1 MKIINP
7 TRVTMPMVVA
17 SNAALSA
24 YAAWSAGTN
33 YQIGDRAYYEG
44 RDYESLV
51 HPNTNHR
58 PDISPTQWLDIGASN
73 RFAMFD
79 EVISTLTTHAMTLDV
94 TVDPGTV
101 VNGLSLFE
109 LNGNTAQIQVIDP
122 VEGIVYDRIKSLQ
135 DNTGVQNWHAYFFEP
150 IVKRRDLIL
159 LDLPSY
165 VQANVRVLIN
175 AGSSVAAI
183 GEMVI
188 GMQRNLGVALF
199 GTSVSIRDYSRKETD
214 QFGNLI
220 IVPRRFAKLANYDI
234 AIETPRVAAVQRALA
249 QIRTTPTVF
258 VGEQNNPETAVY
270 GFYRS
275 FSIVLDGPTISSCT
289 LEVEGLV

>member
-24 YAAWSAGTN
+24 YAAWNASTN
-33 YQIGDRAYYEG
+33 YLVGDRVYYNG

-51 HPNTNHR
+51 HPNTNHQ
-58 PDISPTQWLDIGASN
+58 PDVSPTQWLDIGASN

-79 EVISTLTTHAMTLDV
+79 EVISTLTTNPMTLDV
-94 TVDPGTV
+94 TVDSGTV
-101 VNGLSLFE
+101 VNALSLFE
-109 LNGNTAQIQVIDP
+109 LNGNTARVQVIDP
-122 VEGIVYDRIKSLQ
+122 VEGIVYDRTESLQ
-135 DNTGVQNWHAYFFEP
+135 DNTGIQDWYSYFFEP
-150 IVKRRDLIL
+150 IVKRTDLTL

-165 VQANVRVLIN
+165 KNADVRVLVD
-175 AGSSVAAI
+175 AGVSVAAI

-188 GMQRNLGVALF
+188 GMQRNLGLALF

-220 IVPRRFAKLANYDI
+220 IVPRRFAKLADYDV
-234 AIETPRVAAVQRALA
+234 AIETSRVAAVQRALA

-258 VGEQNNPETAVY
+258 VGEQDKPETVVY

>member
-17 SNAALSA
+17 SNAAISA
-24 YAAWSAGTN
+24 YAEWNPATN
-33 YQIGDRAYYEG
+33 YLIGDRVYFNG

-51 HPNTNHR
+51 HPNTGHQ
-58 PDISPTQWLDIGASN
+58 PDISSTQWLDIGASN

-79 EVISTLTTHAMTLDV
+79 EVISTLTTNPMTLDV

-101 VNGLSLFE
+101 VNALSLFE
-109 LNGNTAQIQVIDP
+109 LNGNTARVQVIDP
-122 VEGIVYDRIKSLQ
+122 IEGIVYDRTENLQ
-135 DNTGVQNWHAYFFEP
+135 DNTGVQDWYSYFFEP
-150 IVKRRDLIL
+150 IVKRTDLTL

-165 VQANVRVLIN
+165 GQANVRVLVD
-175 AGSSVAAI
+175 AGANVAAI

-188 GMQRNLGVALF
+188 GMQRDLGVALY

-220 IVPRRFAKLANYDI
+220 IVPRRFAKLADYDV
-234 AIETPRVAAVQRALA
+234 AIETSRVAAVQRALA

-258 VGEQNNPETAVY
+258 VGEQNQPETVVY